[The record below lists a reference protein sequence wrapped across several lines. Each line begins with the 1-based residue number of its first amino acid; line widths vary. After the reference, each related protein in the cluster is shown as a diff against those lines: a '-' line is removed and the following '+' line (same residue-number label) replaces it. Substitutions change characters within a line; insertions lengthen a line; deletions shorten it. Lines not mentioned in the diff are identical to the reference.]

1 LFIGSTCN
9 QHAVREIFNYLL
21 LVLLGFSFCSEVLCA
36 VEARLG
42 VLGRAMNSEPEPE
55 SAASKYVAQ
64 INQRTQILLD
74 KSAPHVTGRWIGWL
88 VAVLIYAARVWFLR
102 GFYIVTYGLG
112 IYNLNLL
119 LGFITP
125 QIDPE
130 QEEGP
135 QLPTKNDQ
143 EFKPFVR
150 RLPEFKFW

>member
-1 LFIGSTCN
+1 
-9 QHAVREIFNYLL
+9 
-21 LVLLGFSFCSEVLCA
+21 
-36 VEARLG
+36 
-42 VLGRAMNSEPEPE
+42 MNSEPEPE
-55 SAASKYVAQ
+55 SAASKYVAL

-74 KSAPHVTGRWIGWL
+74 KSAPYVAGRWVGWVVVL
-88 VAVLIYAARVWFLR
+88 LIYTARVWFLH
-102 GFYIVTYGLG
+102 GFYIVTYGLA

-135 QLPTKNDQ
+135 QLPTKHDQ

-150 RLPEFKFW
+150 RLQEFKFW